1 MIFLHCALPAEARSL
16 IDFYKLKQVV
26 EKPFRVYQADG
37 VCLVVSGI
45 GKTNTSAAL
54 GFLYGRFGVDNAVW
68 LNVGIC
74 GAKGAEIGTSYVVN
88 KAVEVSTGESLFPPQ
103 IVEGTLKTSSL
114 YTVDSPETNYSQA
127 GLYDMEAYTFLQIA
141 SRFSTSELVHSFK
154 VVSDN
159 SNSGLMHIDKS
170 FVVGLLADKV
180 VDINELLC
188 SLEVLAGSLSYEV
201 ASPDEINDILS
212 KWRFSVTQE
221 KQLRQVLRRIKALTG
236 SHSSG
241 VDLSSMKSSRDVLA
255 FLVNRADQLSLSF

>member
-1 MIFLHCALPAEARSL
+1 MIFLHCALPVEARSL

-45 GKTNTSAAL
+45 GKTNTAAAL
-54 GFLYGRFGVDNAVW
+54 GFLYGRFGVVNAVW
-68 LNVGIC
+68 LNFGIC
-74 GAKGAEIGTSYVVN
+74 GAKGAEIGTPYVVN
-88 KAVEVSTGESLFPPQ
+88 KAVDVSTGDSLFPPQ
-103 IVEGTLKTSSL
+103 IVKGTLKTSSL
-114 YTVDSPETNYSQA
+114 YTVNTPETNYSQD

-159 SNSGLMHIDKS
+159 SSSGLTHIDKG
-170 FVVGLLADKV
+170 FVVSLLADKV
-180 VDINELLC
+180 DYLNELLC

-201 ASPDEINDILS
+201 ISPEEINKILT

-221 KQLRQVLRRIKALTG
+221 KQLRQVLRRIKALGG
-236 SHSSG
+236 SLSSG
-241 VDLSSMKSSRDVLA
+241 LDVSSMKTSREVLA
-255 FLVNRADQLSLSF
+255 FLVNKADQLSLGF